1 MLQFIM
7 GRSGSGKTFYLT
19 EQICKAVESGQ
30 ASSVLFLVPEQQS
43 FEMEKTMLNL
53 LGPKDCRRVEVLSFS
68 RLTDFVSAAAGGRR
82 AGC

>member
-19 EQICKAVESGQ
+19 EQIRKAVESGQ

-53 LGPKDCRRVEVLSFS
+53 LGPKDCRRPE
-68 RLTDFVSAAAGGRR
+68 RPG
-82 AGC
+82 